1 MAIVDKPTDYFE
13 TKLWTGNGS
22 SQNITGLDFQPDWV
36 WIKSRTDTR
45 KHNVY
50 DSVRGVQK
58 RIVPNS
64 TVAEDTAS
72 GLTAF
77 GTNGFTVGSETD
89 TNGSGRNFVGWSWK
103 AGGSASNNTDGSL
116 TISLSANQ
124 DAGFSIA
131 TFTSSG
137 SGIDTLGHGLGVAP
151 SMIIIKSTTNANN
164 WSIYHKSIGNNKE
177 ILFTTG
183 AASTNTMWNNTTP
196 TSTLWNLNTSNF
208 STNRGGVAYCFAEKN
223 GFSKFGS
230 YVGNGNA
237 DGTFTYTG
245 FKPAFVLTKKSS
257 GSAQWQILDNK
268 RDTYNPQNTVLFPDS
283 TDADTTG
290 YNTDFLSNGFKQR
303 ATTGSRN
310 GSGDTYIYMAFAE
323 NPFVTSTAN
332 GSIPA
337 TAR

>member
-323 NPFVTSTAN
+323 NPLVTSTA
-332 GSIPA
+332 IPA
-337 TAR
+337 CAR

>member
-124 DAGFSIA
+124 DAGFSIG